1 MDTEDAQE
9 KSGRTINTEVDES
22 NPDAITNSGNF
33 TENTAVHAQG
43 SGIGYYVPVE
53 LRTWYLVMFSI
64 FTLAIFILLQM
75 AAASPALRNASSDLR
90 RRQNGPTAPPGSAF
104 SGFDDWGAGYYF
116 LAQYLPTTI
125 SVLYGLLWK
134 CTWFRLK
141 ELEPIWQ
148 LAKPMGQYGGWS
160 LYLKYGDAP
169 YIAAA
174 WTAFGGLH
182 WCVLLGALNVALTTI
197 CTAFAPEVLHIR
209 TEGTCGPTAD
219 GDGCTPYLAIRA
231 PLAWALGVVL
241 AAAFVTAVILVFTQ
255 RRRKSKIYAEATS
268 IAGVATLITDP
279 EHPRILAQSP
289 VDPYVFERYM
299 LETVTK
305 IDGSKAYGIIGETRP
320 ESTAAYAFQP
330 AVPRK
335 YKTPLLLKLPSLGVL
350 WFAQIG
356 SLVLIVIYRYVSK
369 VEAGNGFESFMYSDS
384 FGVKLLFTIVGL
396 AIRSYWSRLDAHNR
410 ALAPYRALCSQSGAS
425 PGDSVCLTTQTHAI
439 IALFSSRSFRHPID
453 GAISLV
459 AVLGEIL
466 VVTLSSVPY
475 STSISY
481 AAFNASVLISTVILG
496 MMTIALPLLGLRTWR
511 ENTALPPPQT
521 CLADV
526 IRLLT
531 DKDAQKVF
539 LDLSKEDRRT
549 RDKEVESRASRWR
562 LEKNNNGAWTL
573 KICEC
578 Y

>member
-1 MDTEDAQE
+1 METEDTQE
-9 KSGRTINTEVDES
+9 KSGRMVNEVDES
-22 NPDAITNSGNF
+22 SSDAITNSEKL
-33 TENTAVHAQG
+33 TQNTAVHVQG
-43 SGIGYYVPVE
+43 SDIECHVPVE

-64 FTLAIFILLQM
+64 FTLTIFILLQM
-75 AAASPALRNASSDLR
+75 AAASPALRNASSDR
-90 RRQNGPTAPPGSAF
+90 RKRQVGWSTAPGPSAF

-116 LAQYLPTTI
+116 MAQYLPTTI

-160 LYLKYGDAP
+160 LYLKYENAL

-209 TEGTCGPTAD
+209 TEGTCGPTMN
-219 GDGCTPYLAIRA
+219 GDGCTPSLAIRA

-241 AAAFVTAVILVFTQ
+241 AAAFVTTVILVLTQ
-255 RRRKSKIYAEATS
+255 RGRNSKIYAEATS

-320 ESTAAYAFQP
+320 ESTATYAFQP

-335 YKTPLLLKLPSLGVL
+335 YKTPIFLRIPSLSVL
-350 WFAQIG
+350 WFAQVG
-356 SLVLIVIYRYVSK
+356 SLVLIVVYRYVSK
-369 VEAGNGFESFMYSDS
+369 VEPGNRFERFMDSDS

-396 AIRSYWSRLDAHNR
+396 AIRSYWSRLDTHNR
-410 ALAPYRALCSQSGAS
+410 ARAPYRALCSATGAS
-425 PGDSVCLTTQTHAI
+425 ARDSVCMSTQAHAL
-439 IALFSSRSFRHPID
+439 IALFSSRSFRRPTD
-453 GAISLV
+453 GIISLI

-475 STSISY
+475 STSVSY
-481 AAFNASVLISTVILG
+481 TAFNASVLISTVILG
-496 MMTIALPLLGLRTWR
+496 MMTIALPLLGLKTRR

-539 LDLSKEDRRT
+539 LDLSKEDRRA
-549 RDKEVESRASRWR
+549 RDREVESRANRWR
-562 LEKNNNGAWTL
+562 LEKDINGAWTL
-573 KICEC
+573 KIC
-578 Y
+578 